1 MELHLKVAEEANA
14 SSLKPNGHNSTQG
27 KGGKDSVEKEAAKAE
42 LCRILNKI
50 GALKFGAFKL
60 TSGKVS
66 PYYIDLRIVP
76 SFPDAF
82 QRICDL
88 YVKLIKNDI
97 GVNNLDRIAGIP
109 TAGIPLASL
118 TAYHLKKPFLY
129 IRPTERLHGRE
140 RRVEGILLPGNR
152 VLLMDDLITSGGSLR
167 RAAEA
172 IRTEGGVVTDALV
185 LLDRE
190 EGGKENLAKDNVKL
204 HYLLKTS
211 EAAYKLCEIG
221 AITEDQLDVILKQ
234 VKRK

>member
-1 MELHLKVAEEANA
+1 M
-14 SSLKPNGHNSTQG
+14 
-27 KGGKDSVEKEAAKAE
+27 EKENMKAE

-82 QRICDL
+82 QKICDM
-88 YVKLIKNDI
+88 YVKLIKDDI
-97 GVNNLDRIAGIP
+97 GVNNLDGIAGIP

-140 RRVEGILLPGNR
+140 RLVEGILLPENR
-152 VLLMDDLITSGGSLR
+152 ILLMDDLITSGGSIR

-190 EGGKENLAKDNVKL
+190 EGGKENLARENVEL
-204 HYLLKTS
+204 HCLLTTS
-211 EAAYKLCEIG
+211 EAAYKLFEIG
-221 AITEDQLDVILKQ
+221 AITEDQLELLLKQ